1 MEKWTH
7 LKHFLLSLDLWKTCP
22 IRTSYFLTSLHNAKP
37 HCRSQT
43 LCRVHS
49 SSSLPYAP
57 TPPALLL
64 ESITLQNLQHHAF
77 LGFQNASSVPWG
89 PLGLPP
95 LPEARNL
102 LSSCGGTRG
111 FQETWPVAFQVGL
124 LEPFAACKFNS
135 VQSRP
140 NTKLTLKP
148 LGSRSQLLTLESY
161 HCAASWSPSPGLE
174 LSLLC
179 SGSSIFTSS
188 ILKLCPALSFGERE
202 RSLMCAVLCLMH
214 LVCSWEGEGR
224 KHLI

>member
-7 LKHFLLSLDLWKTCP
+7 LKLFLLSLDLWKTCP
-22 IRTSYFLTSLHNAKP
+22 IRTSYSLTSLHNAKP
-37 HCRSQT
+37 HSRSRT
-43 LCRVHS
+43 FYRVHS

-64 ESITLQNLQHHAF
+64 ESITLQNLQHHTF

-95 LPEARNL
+95 IPESRNL
-102 LSSCGGTRG
+102 LLSYGGTRG
-111 FQETWPVAFQVGL
+111 FQETCPVAFQVGL

-135 VQSRP
+135 VQNRP
-140 NTKLTLKP
+140 NTKLTMKP

-161 HCAASWSPSPGLE
+161 HCAASWSPPPGLE
-174 LSLLC
+174 LSSL
-179 SGSSIFTSS
+179 GSRTSIFTSS
-188 ILKLCPALSFGERE
+188 TLKLCPAPSFGERE

-214 LVCSWEGEGR
+214 LVCRWEGEGR